1 MLIDGDDIIPCPN
14 SLVCIDV
21 AYKLTF
27 AKSPHQLFIPYSML
41 PIQKS
46 KEAIKNFLHLLLL
59 HSCFV
64 HSVEIGKKL

>member
-14 SLVCIDV
+14 SFFCIEF
-21 AYKLTF
+21 AWKLNLPE
-27 AKSPHQLFIPYSML
+27 SPHQLFIPYSML